1 MSVTVKNIRAT
12 VITALHGIGPVP
24 VTAADIDANLA
35 FVCVSSFLFHP
46 SVRPLVSS
54 SLIMFGCD
62 FIYAFYAFLA
72 FTQWVMFESIM
83 YRPGFALSYS
93 RREAIISSPFSD
105 RGRSLETRGSDIG
118 ADSAHANC
126 PRRRPLCGEM
136 FCIVY

>member
-62 FIYAFYAFLA
+62 FLF
-72 FTQWVMFESIM
+72 
-83 YRPGFALSYS
+83 
-93 RREAIISSPFSD
+93 
-105 RGRSLETRGSDIG
+105 SLELFTPFVLRDES
-118 ADSAHANC
+118 
-126 PRRRPLCGEM
+126 
-136 FCIVY
+136 